1 MVEADPMN
9 AREEILGRIR
19 GALNDVP
26 RDEPDDRD
34 IERNYQRTSGLDH
47 EGVLELF
54 AETVADYKATVRR
67 VPAADRVAAIGEIL
81 AGRGLRRIA
90 VPADLPRDWL
100 PAGLEVSFDSGQ
112 LTSADLDAVDGAVSC
127 AAVGIAST
135 GTLILD
141 ASAGQ
146 GRRLLSLVPDYHL
159 CIIEADQVVGSVP
172 EAVRRL
178 DPSRPITLI
187 SGPSATSDIE
197 LNRVEGVHGPR
208 TLDVLLVE

>member
-1 MVEADPMN
+1 MN

-19 GALNDVP
+19 GALKDVP
-26 RDEPDDRD
+26 QDEPDAD
-34 IERNYQRTSGLDH
+34 IERTYRRTSGLDH
-47 EGVLELF
+47 EAVLELF
-54 AETVADYKATVRR
+54 AETVADYRATVRR
-67 VPAADRVAAIGEIL
+67 VGVAGRAGAIAEIL

-90 VPADLPRDWL
+90 VPADLPAEWL
-100 PAGLEVSFDSGQ
+100 PPGLDVVSDGGQ
-112 LTSADLDAVDGAVSC
+112 LTSADLDAVEGAVTR

-141 ASAGQ
+141 AADGQ

-159 CIIEADQVVGSVP
+159 CIIDSEQVVGSVP

-178 DPSRPITLI
+178 DPTRPTTLI